1 MALGAFNAPT
11 SSMIIV
17 RSWFPRLRQPVKA
30 PQLRLEALRV
40 EFCGVGAVQ
49 GWSLSTP
56 GRSAM
61 LYAYRVHLGGLPDQ
75 HVLVSAD
82 IYFRD
87 LR

>member
-1 MALGAFNAPT
+1 M
-11 SSMIIV
+11 
-17 RSWFPRLRQPVKA
+17 PVEHKKA

-49 GWSLSTP
+49 VV
-56 GRSAM
+56 A
-61 LYAYRVHLGGLPDQ
+61 LYPRPIGDALRVYRMHLGGLPDQ

-82 IYFRD
+82 IYFGD